1 MLSTTALNQRQ
12 LPYVVLRNA
21 VPYYKRQIPPALRGV
36 VGRATFTIRLQ
47 GNPAGSP
54 RDRQRFASSYSHAD
68 TQAEETLAL
77 ARAGQRVLTP
87 QEQLGAAGAW
97 AQVAG
102 PQEPDPT
109 DRSEVAAVLRAITT
123 LGIVLPSP
131 IPTDWAPGPVA
142 DEQALVD
149 AVQMLACSL
158 NALEHPANLPP
169 PDSSEIWGE
178 RLHHPATAASYLAQI
193 VRHARPDLER
203 WIAEAR
209 QQLHRLGVIV
219 GPDQQQAVALQL
231 AITSAAL
238 GEQAQQIEHGEFPEP
253 IRFPDPPVP
262 STRPETLTTCFERW
276 VALRNP
282 AAKTRADAAA
292 RLEEFRGFIGSNA
305 LDQLTPQ
312 QVIDW
317 RNHLL
322 QGRTPATAKKH
333 LALVRAILLAAHAD
347 GLPVPQEVL
356 DRMAGRGIRNT
367 SGTRRKRRP
376 FTLAE
381 ATTLIRISRQQQ
393 GGRPLDRWALPLGCR
408 LEELA
413 GIRKEDIA
421 LVGDIPVVNIY
432 PSSERRLKN
441 DSSCRQIPIPQALQ
455 AERFLEWVNDQP
467 DGLLFP
473 EPTPPAA
480 DPRLSHYASV
490 RLGKLIRKQAL
501 ITDPA
506 AVFHSAR
513 HFTAQQLVDANA
525 EQRMIEQ
532 ILGHGS
538 KSMTARYSRTGI
550 PIPLVAA
557 AMENRDWAWWP
568 STPGAAAEPRALL
581 WLQEVDAEAANCAQT
596 NASP

>member
-1 MLSTTALNQRQ
+1 VLSTAATTDRQR
-12 LPYVVLRNA
+12 LPYVVLRGSDRT
-21 VPYYKRQIPPALRGV
+21 PYYKRQIPPGLRPV
-36 VGRATFTIRLQ
+36 VGASTFTVRLE

-54 RDRQRFASSYSHAD
+54 RDRQRFASSYARAD
-68 TQAEETLAL
+68 AQAEESLAL
-77 ARAGQRVLTP
+77 ARAGQRVLTH

-97 AQVAG
+97 AQAAG
-102 PQEPDPT
+102 PQHPDPT

-131 IPTDWAPGPVA
+131 ISADWAPGPIA
-142 DEQALVD
+142 NEQALVEE
-149 AVQMLACSL
+149 VRRLAHGIDS
-158 NALEHPANLPP
+158 LEHPVAIHPP
-169 PDSSEIWGE
+169 HGDLLWGDG
-178 RLHHPATAASYLAQI
+178 LKTPAAAASFLADA
-193 VRHARPDLER
+193 VREAREPLEH
-203 WIAEAR
+203 WLSEAR

-219 GPDQQQAVALQL
+219 DPDQQQQVALRL
-231 AITSAAL
+231 ATTSAHL
-238 GEQAQQIEHGEFPEP
+238 GQQASQIEHGRFPEP
-253 IRFPDPPVP
+253 IRFPDPPAP
-262 STRPETLTTCFERW
+262 SARPETLTSCFERW

-282 AAKTRADAAA
+282 AAKTRTDAAA
-292 RLEEFRGFIGSNA
+292 RLEEFRDFIGSNS

-322 QGRTPATAKKH
+322 QGIAPSTGKKRTPGTAKKH
-333 LALVRAILLAAHAD
+333 LALIRAILLAAHSD
-347 GLPVPQEVL
+347 GLPVPQAVL
-356 DRMAGRGIRNT
+356 DRMAGRGIRNA
-367 SGTRRKRRP
+367 SGTSRKRRP

-381 ATTLIRISRQQQ
+381 ATTLIRVSRQQR
-393 GGRPLDRWALPLGCR
+393 GRPLDRWALPLALALGCR
-408 LEELA
+408 LEEIA

-421 LVGDIPVVNIY
+421 HQGDIPVVNIH
-432 PSSERRLKN
+432 PSAERRLKS
-441 DSSCRQIPIPQALQ
+441 DSSCRRVPIPHALQ
-455 AERFLEWVNDQP
+455 AELFLEWVNDQP

-501 ITDPA
+501 ITDPT
-506 AVFHSAR
+506 AVTHSAR

-538 KSMTARYSRTGI
+538 KSMTARYSRAGI

-557 AMENRDWAWWP
+557 AMESRDWSWWP
-568 STPGAAAEPRALL
+568 PL
-581 WLQEVDAEAANCAQT
+581 
-596 NASP
+596 